1 MNLDQDKMPP
11 IPPFLR
17 CYTINGQML
26 SRAIAVLET
35 AKEFLDDPEVWNKE
49 ERELSPV
56 LDSLK
61 AIQDGHPSGAYICNT
76 CGEKMTRE
84 PFRHKAEKVE
94 EVKEIVPIDP
104 DTIPLVGTLKDRIG
118 KQIVSAIDDGNNTFN
133 RIRKAIP
140 VLHYKDQD
148 IDMPDR
154 VLKSALNHVMRGKLR
169 TVKIIKSSPK
179 TYEVERFS
187 R

>member
-1 MNLDQDKMPP
+1 MNLDQDKLPE

-17 CYTINGQML
+17 CYTVNGEIL
-26 SRAIAVLET
+26 SRAIAILTT
-35 AKEFLDDPEVWNKE
+35 AKEFLDDPEVCSEE
-49 ERELSPV
+49 ERDIFPV

-61 AIQDGHPSGAYICNT
+61 AIHERHPAGAYICNT

-84 PFRHKAEKVE
+84 PFRHRAEKVE

-104 DTIPLVGTLKDRIG
+104 NTIPLVGTLKDRIG
-118 KQIVSAIDDGNNTFN
+118 KQIVSAIDDGHNTFN

-140 VLHYKDQD
+140 VLRYKEQD

-179 TYEVERFS
+179 TYEVERFGK
-187 R
+187 